1 MSEKTKPKTFFEL
14 VKASNKPILVDFYAD
29 WCGPCKMVSPAI
41 VKVAKEFSGKIMT
54 IKIDVDKAQVVAAK
68 YEIQSIP
75 TIMLFKNGKDVMRL
89 TGAHPYEVIKA
100 EVQKNL
106 PSL

>member
-14 VKASNKPILVDFYAD
+14 VKTSNKPILVDFYAD

-41 VKVAKEFSGKIMT
+41 AKVAKEFSGKVMT
-54 IKIDVDKAQVVAAK
+54 IKIDVDKAQAAAAK
-68 YEIQSIP
+68 YQIQSIP
-75 TIMLFKNGKDVMRL
+75 TIMLFKNGESVMRL
-89 TGAHPYEVIKA
+89 TGAQPYEAIKQ

-106 PSL
+106 

>member
-1 MSEKTKPKTFFEL
+1 MNEKTKPRSFFDLIKTSE
-14 VKASNKPILVDFYAD
+14 KPILVDFYAD

-41 VKVAKEFSGKIMT
+41 EKVAKDFSGKIMT
-54 IKIDVDKAQVVAAK
+54 VKINVDKSQAAAAK
-68 YEIQSIP
+68 YMIRSIP

-89 TGAHPYEVIKA
+89 TGAQPYEVIKA

-106 PSL
+106 PS

>member
-1 MSEKTKPKTFFEL
+1 MSEKPQPKSFFDL
-14 VKASNKPILVDFYAD
+14 IKTSKKPILVDFYAD

-41 VKVAKEFSGKIMT
+41 AKVAKEFSGKVIT
-54 IKIDVDKAQVVAAK
+54 IKIDVDKAQAAAAK
-68 YEIQSIP
+68 YQIQSIP

-89 TGAHPYEVIKA
+89 TGAQPYDVIKA

-106 PSL
+106 PL

>member
-1 MSEKTKPKTFFEL
+1 MSEKPKSFFDL
-14 VKASNKPILVDFYAD
+14 VKTSKKPILVDFYAE

-41 VKVAKEFSGKIMT
+41 VKVAKDFSGKIMT
-54 IKIDVDKAQVVAAK
+54 IKIDVDKAQAAAAK
-68 YEIQSIP
+68 YMIRSIP

-89 TGAHPYEVIKA
+89 TGAQPYEVIKA

-106 PSL
+106 SLL

>member
-1 MSEKTKPKTFFEL
+1 MSEKPKSFFDL
-14 VKASNKPILVDFYAD
+14 VKTSKKPILVDFYAE

-41 VKVAKEFSGKIMT
+41 VKVAKDFSGKIMT
-54 IKIDVDKAQVVAAK
+54 IKIDVDKAQAAAAK
-68 YEIQSIP
+68 YMIRSIP

-89 TGAHPYEVIKA
+89 TGAQPYEVIKR

-106 PSL
+106 S

>member
-1 MSEKTKPKTFFEL
+1 MNGKKQPKSFFDL
-14 VKASNKPILVDFYAD
+14 VKTSKKPILVDFYAE

-41 VKVAKEFSGKIMT
+41 VKVAKDFSGKLMT
-54 IKIDVDKAQVVAAK
+54 IKINVDKAQAAAAR
-68 YEIQSIP
+68 YRIQSIP

-89 TGAHPYEVIKA
+89 TGAQPYEVIKR

-106 PSL
+106 S

>member
-1 MSEKTKPKTFFEL
+1 MSEKPKSFFDL
-14 VKASNKPILVDFYAD
+14 VKTSKKPILVDFYAD

-41 VKVAKEFSGKIMT
+41 VKVAKDFSGKIMT
-54 IKIDVDKAQVVAAK
+54 IKIDVDKAQAAAAK
-68 YEIQSIP
+68 YMIRSIP

-89 TGAHPYEVIKA
+89 TGAQPYEVIKR

-106 PSL
+106 S